1 MTDERSVPDT
11 STSPGVTRRTLLK
24 AGVATAAVATAAGLP
39 GAAGT
44 ATASARAAGLPADP
58 ADSGIDHIVV
68 VMMEN
73 RSFDHFLGWL
83 GGADGQQAGLSYLD
97 GDGVAH
103 PTHHL
108 TDFQGLAFNDPDH
121 SYDGGRVEFDGGACD
136 GWLRAGDND
145 VYSIGYYKGADLA
158 FYRHAAPYWT
168 VCDRYFSSIM
178 GPTFPNRF
186 YLHSAQTDRISN
198 TQVIAT
204 MPTIWDSLAAAG
216 VSHRYYFSDVPFT
229 ALWGA
234 ALLGITTPIAEFYA
248 SAALGTLPAVSYIDP
263 RFLGEDEGLSG
274 DDHPH
279 ADIRV
284 GQSFLN
290 DIYTAVTSGPAWR
303 RTALLITYD
312 EWGGFF
318 DHVPPGSA
326 ADPVTEHALRG
337 FRVPTFVISP
347 RARRSFVAHD
357 IYDHSSI
364 VKMIEWRFGL
374 PPLTARDADARNIA
388 DVLDF
393 SIPPNPAAPRWNV
406 PAPSSL
412 TPEPLNALRAGLS
425 TDHEAE
431 WMDLRDLAGR
441 HGFTVR

>member
-11 STSPGVTRRTLLK
+11 STGPGVTRRTLLK

-39 GAAGT
+39 GAAGA
-44 ATASARAAGLPADP
+44 ATAPARASGLPADP

-68 VMMEN
+68 AMMEN

-83 GGADGQQAGLSYLD
+83 RGADGRQAGLSYLD

-145 VYSIGYYKGADLA
+145 VYSIGYYQAADLA

-186 YLHSAQTDRISN
+186 YIHSAQTDRISN
-198 TQVIAT
+198 TQVLAT

-216 VSHRYYFSDVPFT
+216 VSHRYYFSDIPFT

-234 ALLGITTPIAEFYA
+234 ALLGITAPIAEFYA

-290 DIYTAVTSGPAWR
+290 DVYTAVTSGPAWR

-326 ADPVTEHALRG
+326 ADPVPEHALRG

-347 RARRSFVAHD
+347 RARRNFVAHNT
-357 IYDHSSI
+357 YDHSSI

-374 PPLTARDADARNIA
+374 APLTARDADARNIA
-388 DVLDF
+388 EVLDF

-412 TPEPLNALRAGLS
+412 TPAPVNALRAGLS

-431 WMDLRDLAGR
+431 WMDLRDLAAR
-441 HGFTVR
+441 HGFAVR